1 MAVHQWHNYKVSLKF
16 WSSLK
21 IANIARLFAAPLGSR
36 IYSVGAYQSLFY
48 VLKHSNNLCL
58 QPTWELHLQPACEYR
73 SPLCSRHLLHQIQ
86 AGGRVLQLLSAAKEA
101 GNTQCLLPGYITM
114 VTMLIT
120 GAVAWSQYKGQ
131 FPVEWSPNA
140 GGWIMHCISTALE
153 WLMALR
159 CEFDRSQFY
168 LLSDGDE

>member
-1 MAVHQWHNYKVSLKF
+1 MSK
-16 WSSLK
+16 SSLRTGVHEVEGREGVPIRAK
-21 IANIARLFAAPLGSR
+21 RERARNLHPGS
-36 IYSVGAYQSLFY
+36 A
-48 VLKHSNNLCL
+48 
-58 QPTWELHLQPACEYR
+58 T
-73 SPLCSRHLLHQIQ
+73 
-86 AGGRVLQLLSAAKEA
+86 
-101 GNTQCLLPGYITM
+101 

-140 GGWIMHCISTALE
+140 GGWIMHCISTASE